1 MFCTRNINSIFS
13 HSIATNEEI
22 KQIGTSILLAG
33 IVILAFWIR
42 IQGIDMLPSGQFTE
56 TDSYLYYW
64 QAQIISEY
72 GHLPER
78 DMHRW
83 LPLGRDLGQTLNLY
97 SYVLAYT
104 HKTMAW
110 LFPNT
115 TLYDVTFYMPV
126 FCFCIGLFTLCLF
139 LWHTRG
145 FLFSTIVGLLL
156 ATLPGIIERSAAG
169 FGDRDAFCLMIGILS
184 IITYLTSLEAE
195 TPRNRFFWTFTS
207 GFLVFLGGIS
217 WEGFGVFL
225 SVIIIVELWR
235 FLTTKTEEGLGFYAL
250 WVCCFA
256 PTLYLV
262 SPAYRNGYGFAEHLA
277 AFVLIPPIVLLAMR
291 AIRSLLISKVSVFRP
306 HARTL
311 PFGLTLCCVTL
322 ALGYVW
328 TQHTTFANTT
338 VPISNSTVM
347 QAMTELK
354 APGDRYWLFRYGTVF
369 IIGSLSFI
377 LMPLTFWKKQGIL
390 LSIPFTLFTI
400 TSFFREPLDKLWGEP
415 FGNILFGTA
424 IAGCITMLIYMAWQR
439 NGFITNELVSIAFI
453 TWFLVWVALAR
464 DARRYDFFIG
474 VALAYG
480 AAALIQFIAQSFSK
494 KLRRSVYV
502 TDVFRKNF
510 KNATLITF
518 FSVTLLT
525 FLMFLP
531 LNYAHTYRSL
541 YAAKKM
547 RIAKPG
553 NTNVAK
559 AIYWMKAKLPPTA
572 VVAAPWS
579 YGSQINVLAG
589 VKTIT
594 DQDTYLQNWIN
605 LYDQHVH
612 KATSEREVLEF
623 LKTHTATHLMLVG
636 YKPARTFLRGQLSE
650 AFIPIY
656 PEENFIEAMV
666 NIWEIHYPSD
676 IQTDPKYL
684 ETGFPEVD
692 AQLHAR

>member
-1 MFCTRNINSIFS
+1 MSCTRNTNSIFS
-13 HSIATNEEI
+13 HSIAASEEI

-78 DMHRW
+78 DMNRW

-97 SYVLAYT
+97 NYVLAYT
-104 HKTMAW
+104 HKAVVW
-110 LFPNT
+110 LFPNI
-115 TLYDVTFYMPV
+115 TLYDVTFYMPI
-126 FCFCIGLFTLCLF
+126 FCFCIGLFALCLF

-145 FLFSTIVGLLL
+145 FLFATIVGLLL
-156 ATLPGIIERSAAG
+156 ATLPGIIERSVAG
-169 FGDRDAFCLMIGILS
+169 FGDRDAFCLMLGILP
-184 IITYLTSLEAE
+184 IITYLTSLEAK
-195 TPRNRFFWTFTS
+195 TPRNRLIWTLTS
-207 GFLVFLGGIS
+207 GFFVFLGGMS

-225 SVIIIVELWR
+225 SVIMVVELWR
-235 FLTTKTEEGLGFYAL
+235 FLTTKTEEGLGLYTL

-256 PTLYLV
+256 PTLYFAL
-262 SPAYRNGYGFAEHLA
+262 PAYRNGYGFAEHLA
-277 AFVLIPPIVLLAMR
+277 AFVLLPPIVLLTMR
-291 AIRSLLISKVSVFRP
+291 AIRFLLLSKVDRLRL
-306 HARTL
+306 HGRTL
-311 PFGLTLCCVTL
+311 ALGVTLICVAL
-322 ALGYVW
+322 ALGYVLI
-328 TQHTTFANTT
+328 QRETFADTT
-338 VPISNSTVM
+338 VPISNSAVM

-354 APGDRYWLFRYGTVF
+354 APEGWYWLFRYGTVF
-369 IIGSLSFI
+369 IIGSLGFI
-377 LMPLTFWKKQGIL
+377 LIPLTFWKKQGIL
-390 LSIPFTLFTI
+390 LSIPLTLFTI
-400 TSFFREPLDKLWGEP
+400 TSFFREPLDKLWGES
-415 FGNILFGTA
+415 FGNILFGIA
-424 IAGCITMLIYMAWQR
+424 IAGYIAMLIYTAWR
-439 NGFITNELVSIAFI
+439 RSRLMTNELVSIAFI

-480 AAALIQFIAQSFSK
+480 TATLIQFIAESFSK
-494 KLRRSVYV
+494 KLRQSVYV
-502 TDVFRKNF
+502 TDVFRENF
-510 KNATLITF
+510 KSVTLRTF
-518 FSVTLLT
+518 FSITLLISV
-525 FLMFLP
+525 MFLP

-541 YAAKKM
+541 YASKKM

-559 AIYWMKAKLPPTA
+559 AIYWMKAELPPTS

-594 DQDTYLQNWIN
+594 DQDTYLQNWIQ

-612 KATSEREVLEF
+612 EATSEREVLEF

-636 YKPARTFLRGQLSE
+636 YKPARTFLPGQLSD
-650 AFIPIY
+650 AFVPIY
-656 PEENFIEAMV
+656 PKDNFTESMV
-666 NIWEIHYPSD
+666 NIWEIHYPSN
-676 IQTDPKYL
+676 IKTDMKYL
-684 ETGFPEVD
+684 KTGYPEID
-692 AQLHAR
+692 NYLQPQ